1 MKTNNLNPLFK
12 TLIWPIIVLV
22 IAFGAFYLKPWQQK
36 PIQSISV
43 SATGTATTTPNVAKI
58 TATIESKNQN
68 IDKAREETN
77 QKVATVVEKLKTAG
91 IEEKDI
97 KTNNLSGGQAYETL
111 IYPAPNRPT
120 TNQFQISLEITIR
133 DFDKADQIVQ
143 LLTQNGATNLYG
155 PNLTVD
161 DSNLEKAKSIARED
175 AVSNAKQKAKELA
188 KASDSK
194 VGKVIKIA
202 EQGDY
207 SYPQPMY
214 AIGGADLKE
223 KAATIQ
229 PGQDKV
235 TITLMV
241 EFSLN

>member
-1 MKTNNLNPLFK
+1 MAKTSINPIIK
-12 TLIWPIIVLV
+12 TLIWPIVVLI
-22 IAFGAFYLKPWQQK
+22 IAFGVLYIRPWQQK
-36 PIQSISV
+36 PTQSISV
-43 SATGTATTTPNVAKI
+43 SATGTATATPNVAKI
-58 TATIESKNQN
+58 TATFESKNQN

-77 QKVATVVEKLKTAG
+77 QKVSTVVEKLKAAG
-91 IEEKDI
+91 IAEKDI

-111 IYPAPNRPT
+111 RYPAPNRPT

-133 DFDKADQIVQ
+133 NFDKADQIVQ
-143 LLTQNGATNLYG
+143 LLTENGAANLYG

-161 DSNLEKAKSIARED
+161 NANLEKAKSAARED

-188 KASDSK
+188 GASDSK

-207 SYPQPMY
+207 NYPQPMY
-214 AIGGADLKE
+214 AVGGADLKE
-223 KAATIQ
+223 KAATVQ

-235 TITLMV
+235 TITLTV